1 MNDFEN
7 IFKDIFSKM
16 DIDESIEFMRIFN
29 ERMKEL
35 HEQTNLQK
43 NTGTS
48 GQG

>member
-1 MNDFEN
+1 MSIEN
-7 IFKDIFSKM
+7 VMKDIFSKM
-16 DIDESIEFMRIFN
+16 DIDEAITFMEIFN
-29 ERMKEL
+29 EKMKEL